1 MQHCYQGNS
10 YLMHYSYL
18 MCHRILALHGTFLG
32 NAESQLVN
40 GYARGTLKSSNSKA
54 CLPHCIKLNSCL

>member
-1 MQHCYQGNS
+1 MRHCDQGNS
-10 YLMHYSYL
+10 YLMHSSYL
-18 MCHRILALHGTFLG
+18 ICHRILALRGTFLG

-54 CLPHCIKLNSCL
+54 CLPHCIKLDSRL